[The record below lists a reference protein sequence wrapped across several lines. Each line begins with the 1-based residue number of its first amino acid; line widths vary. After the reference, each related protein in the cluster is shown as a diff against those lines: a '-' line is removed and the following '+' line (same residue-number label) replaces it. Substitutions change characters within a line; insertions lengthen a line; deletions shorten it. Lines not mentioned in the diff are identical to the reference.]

1 MADALMEDVA
11 WIGKRTYSEDNTNE
25 MAMRDHPTWY
35 AISKEVG
42 LTGDDF
48 RYGMHTGNPQS
59 ISGTLSAAQSAAN
72 GNSGVIKG
80 EQFACEPTLKYGVL
94 KMDRPSMLRYRLK
107 GKGAFYDW
115 FTKQVSTMVEEFG
128 ARLARDL
135 QGDGNGVMGRRSSIS
150 GNTITLSGTRTADKF
165 KRGMVLGAS
174 GNSDGSSP
182 RTGTTFV
189 TKIDRQNNKV
199 TVDDATD
206 IASFQ
211 DGDYLFVDGE
221 PGTCM
226 EGMGLCTPLAAP
238 SSGTLF
244 RGVERTNDLEAL
256 AGSRLD
262 TSGYVEDVI
271 GDLAVE
277 VNILNHRL
285 THAICHPKQFKKVA
299 DRLGA
304 KVTYTNPGKK
314 ADIGFETLFI
324 HVAGNSALQLMSDPD
339 CPYTTVR
346 GWNERSHRVV
356 YVPDGNSKP
365 IYWIKSGNGGDSQ
378 WSATTD
384 GIEMR
389 CNFYGNYIQPDTSEH
404 AVGSVSE

>member
-1 MADALMEDVA
+1 MADALMDDVA
-11 WIGKRTYSEDNTNE
+11 WIGKRTYSEEQTNE
-25 MAMRDHPTWY
+25 MATRDHPSWY
-35 AISKEVG
+35 AIEKVTG

-59 ISGTLSAAQSAAN
+59 ITGTLPAAQSAAN

-115 FTKQVSTMVEEFG
+115 FTKQTNTMIQEFG

-135 QGDGNGVMGRRSSIS
+135 YGDGNGIIGRRASIS
-150 GNTITLSGTRTADKF
+150 GNTITLSGTRTADKI

-174 GNSDGSSP
+174 SNSNGSSP
-182 RTGTTFV
+182 RVGTTYV

-199 TVDDATD
+199 TVNDASA
-206 IASFQ
+206 IALFV

-238 SSGTLF
+238 TAGTLF
-244 RGVERTNDLEAL
+244 RTVERTNDLEAL

-262 TSGYVEDVI
+262 TSGYVEDVL

-277 VNILNHRL
+277 VNILNKRL
-285 THAICHPKQFKKVA
+285 TQGRCHPKQFKKAA

-304 KVTYTNPGKK
+304 KVTYTTPGKN
-314 ADIGFETLFI
+314 ADIGFETLKI
-324 HVAGNSALQLMSDPD
+324 HVAGGMLELMSDPD
-339 CPYTTVR
+339 CPYTLTR
-346 GWNERSHRVV
+346 GWNEQSHRIV
-356 YVPDGNSKP
+356 YVPDGNSSP
-365 IYWIKSGNGGDSQ
+365 IYWIKTAGGGDSQ

-389 CNFYGNYIQPDTSEH
+389 CNFYGNYIQQDTSEH